1 MQEVINELTIEDIK
15 VLGCAS
21 DLPDFYELIID
32 LHAHVAIEPYSRIAI
47 GYDTEAKKLHI
58 IEFSDSDEYEDID
71 EFVIK
76 EYTDCEGYKSI
87 IVDPAFVDICHRHIM
102 KDIREFIQLTENDER
117 IFKLLDRAILEYI
130 L

>member
-1 MQEVINELTIEDIK
+1 MQKAINELSIRDIE
-15 VLGCAS
+15 VLGRAS
-21 DLPDFYELIID
+21 DLPDFYELIINLRD
-32 LHAHVAIEPYSRIAI
+32 AIGPYSRFAI

-58 IEFSDSDEYEDID
+58 IEFSDTDEDEIID

-76 EYTDCEGYKSI
+76 EYTDYEGYKSI
-87 IVDPAFVDICHRHIM
+87 IVDLAFADKCRRHIV

-117 IFKLLDRAILEYI
+117 IFKLLDRAILEHI

>member
-1 MQEVINELTIEDIK
+1 MQKVINELSIEDIK
-15 VLGCAS
+15 VLGRAS

-32 LHAHVAIEPYSRIAI
+32 LHDAIGPYSRIAI

-76 EYTDCEGYKSI
+76 EYIDCEGHKSI
-87 IVDPAFVDICHRHIM
+87 IIDPAFADICHRHII
-102 KDIREFIQLTENDER
+102 KVIREFIQLTENDER

>member
-1 MQEVINELTIEDIK
+1 MQEAINELTIEDIK
-15 VLGCAS
+15 VLGRAS

-32 LHAHVAIEPYSRIAI
+32 LHDAIGPYSRVAI
-47 GYDTEAKKLHI
+47 GYDAEAKKLHI
-58 IEFSDSDEYEDID
+58 IEFSDTDEYEATD

-76 EYTDCEGYKSI
+76 EYIDGDGYKSVI
-87 IVDPAFVDICHRHIM
+87 IDPAFADICHRHVM